1 MKTHKGASKRFK
13 VTGSSKFK
21 RNHVYQSHLEHK
33 SPKQKRNLRK
43 SALASENDAKRISRM
58 LPMLKSGWSS

>member
-1 MKTHKGASKRFK
+1 MPKMKTHKGASKRFK
-13 VTGSSKFK
+13 VTGSGKFK
-21 RNHVYQSHLEHK
+21 RNHAYTSHILEHK

-58 LPMLKSGWSS
+58 LPYA